1 MPRVRALIPDAGTYY
16 GLRPDHASIRGRHI
30 PTVDVRGSFGD
41 ALADALA
48 LDHGCTN
55 DPACDIAAALDAGC
69 PRIAA
74 HLLIGATECET
85 VDAVIA
91 FYVDHRG
98 ETWPRSVYD
107 DPEWGAWEDY
117 HRAHG
122 VPCDACGAFTY
133 GDDYWSPDDCGNCG
147 ADLWSDVVDAATRAY
162 VKCATWVGL
171 DWSDVVDGGEDNPRP
186 LDERYDVDD
195 IDADAL
201 AEIRA
206 DVEAF
211 ARNNW
216 PRAAWAGW
224 TPEQFGHDY
233 YLTRNGHGTGYWDRT
248 PADLKRRGG
257 RPPRDRDA
265 VERVGRELADAAR
278 AEGEAELYPG
288 DDGRLYHR

>member
-48 LDHGCTN
+48 LDHGCT
-55 DPACDIAAALDAGC
+55 DEPACDIAAALEAGC

-74 HLLIGATECET
+74 HLLISATECEN

-98 ETWPRSVYD
+98 ETWPRSMYD
-107 DPEWGAWEDY
+107 DPEWSTWEDY
-117 HRAHG
+117 HRYRG

-133 GDDYWSPDDCGNCG
+133 GGDHWSPDDCGDCG
-147 ADLWSDVVDAATRAY
+147 ADLWADVVDAATRAY
-162 VKCATWVGL
+162 VECAVWAGL
-171 DWSDVVDGGEDNPRP
+171 DWSDVVDGGEDDPRP

-195 IDADAL
+195 VDADTL

-211 ARNNW
+211 ARTNW

-224 TPEQFGHDY
+224 TPAQFGHDY

-248 PADLKRRGG
+248 PADLG
-257 RPPRDRDA
+257 RPTWYRDA

-278 AEGEAELYPG
+278 ADGGAELYPG